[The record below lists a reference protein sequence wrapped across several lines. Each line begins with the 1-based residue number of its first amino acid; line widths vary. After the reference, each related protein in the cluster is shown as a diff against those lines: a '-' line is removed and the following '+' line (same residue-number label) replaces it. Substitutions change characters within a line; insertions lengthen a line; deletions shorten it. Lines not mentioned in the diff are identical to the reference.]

1 MTRTWKQLFLP
12 IFLLQTG
19 FFLFVSRH
27 RFIDGDEGFY
37 LLASRLVTQHKAPY
51 LDFFYTQAP
60 LLPYVYGLWFKL
72 TGFSWISART
82 LSALLTAVLS
92 ALLYEQVCRE
102 TEEWRAGVAAVVLFA
117 SSSLVFAWMPI
128 VKTFPLATPCLFGC
142 YMILARLVVA
152 PSSSSAGVAAS
163 TPPQRSQLPAWWLGI
178 AGLLFG
184 LSVDTR
190 SYVVALAPVLVWWI
204 LRENGGKRLARL
216 LWSLGGFVAGT
227 IPSLILFFASPDA
240 FLFNNLG
247 YHALRAGD
255 AGLTGDWQDKLT
267 VAAATFGGRFTG
279 FQFSVLVLTCV
290 VILFTRKMKRKASLL
305 AFVIAVV
312 LGFVSLLPTPAS
324 MQYFS
329 MIIPFLIV
337 AAVCS
342 GSDCLTSLR
351 TERAIRIARTACVV
365 GMVCFVGFAFPSFR
379 QYLFT
384 GHKVP
389 GVLGPRDAPNW
400 TLAQVTAVSS
410 AIDDLASP
418 GEEVISFWP
427 GYLFTSHA
435 DPYPGYENDFG
446 LYVARRL
453 PLEKREK
460 YHILMGSDMMATLE
474 QHGARLVVVG
484 NQGEHVGGPDPHAAA
499 DQARLNDYVLVR
511 MVGDTAIYKCCA
523 GR

>member
-1 MTRTWKQLFLP
+1 L
-12 IFLLQTG
+12 
-19 FFLFVSRH
+19 
-27 RFIDGDEGFY
+27 
-37 LLASRLVTQHKAPY
+37 
-51 LDFFYTQAP
+51 
-60 LLPYVYGLWFKL
+60 
-72 TGFSWISART
+72 
-82 LSALLTAVLS
+82 
-92 ALLYEQVCRE
+92 
-102 TEEWRAGVAAVVLFA
+102 
-117 SSSLVFAWMPI
+117 
-128 VKTFPLATPCLFGC
+128 
-142 YMILARLVVA
+142 
-152 PSSSSAGVAAS
+152 
-163 TPPQRSQLPAWWLGI
+163 
-178 AGLLFG
+178 G

-204 LRENGGKRLARL
+204 LRENGKRLVCL
-216 LWSLGGFVAGT
+216 LWSLGGFVVGT
-227 IPSLILFFASPDA
+227 IPSLILFIASPAA

-255 AGLTGDWQDKLT
+255 AGLIGDWQDKLT
-267 VAAATFGGRFTG
+267 VVAATFGGRFTG
-279 FQFSVLVLTCV
+279 FQFSVLVLTC
-290 VILFTRKMKRKASLL
+290 IAMFITRRMKRQASLL

-342 GSDCLTSLR
+342 ASDYLTSLQ
-351 TERAIRIARTACVV
+351 TEHALRIARTACVAL
-365 GMVCFVGFAFPSFR
+365 MVCFVGFAFPSFR

-400 TLAQVTAVSS
+400 TLAQVTTVSS
-410 AIDDLASP
+410 AIDNLASP
-418 GEEVISFWP
+418 GEQVISFWP
-427 GYLFTSHA
+427 GYLFSSHA

-460 YHILMGSDMMATLE
+460 YHILTGSDMMATLE
-474 QHGARLVVVG
+474 QHRARLVVVG

-511 MVGDTAIYKCCA
+511 TVGDTTIYKCCA
-523 GR
+523 AR